1 MNKRERERERKQIT
15 KTEDCSAP
23 DCVNK
28 YIKKGASGSV
38 CANCQEVL
46 KKFVA
51 KLNKQNAQLKLSYGR
66 NKPKSN

>member
-1 MNKRERERERKQIT
+1 MT
-15 KTEDCSAP
+15 KTQDCSAS

-46 KKFVA
+46 KKFMKFA
-51 KLNKQNAQLKLSYGR
+51 SEAEEHLIEIKTPYGK
-66 NKPKSN
+66 NKPKRNN